1 MKCNNKLLLWLLC
14 VTFLNSCTTSGPGGL
29 FGKRSPHE
37 QYAQS
42 LQDAGL
48 KSTALGRSWF
58 SAAERSLSK
67 PLNVNIPYK
76 ESGYF
81 PAEKAEALSIRF
93 EAKRGEKLSI
103 SLQKRPATN
112 FTLYVDLWEVK
123 ANQNKKLVAYAD
135 TGGKAFSYEIDDTG
149 YYILRVQ
156 PELLTTGNFTLTVV
170 NGPSLAFP
178 VKNGRIGSFW
188 GADRDDGRRR
198 HEGIDIFAPRRT
210 PALAAANGTISR
222 VTTNQLGGK
231 VIFMRPSDKNYS
243 LYYAHLDEQLVSPGQ
258 KINSG
263 DTIGLVGNTGNAIST
278 SPHLHFGIYTMGG
291 AIDPLEFVNP
301 AVKPVPSITSA
312 LENLGKPMRTS
323 RSSVNLKEGIAEN
336 SKSIT
341 NLAINT
347 LLTIQSA
354 TTNFYRISLPDGR
367 FGFIPGSSVN
377 TTLKPLKQLKLSANQ
392 PLLDQPDKSAARK
405 THLTEGSTVS
415 ILGNFGEFM
424 FVEAGQASGWI
435 SRE

>member
-1 MKCNNKLLLWLLC
+1 MKCNNKLLLWVLYAI
-14 VTFLNSCTTSGPGGL
+14 FLNSCTTSGPGGL

-42 LQDAGL
+42 LANAGL
-48 KSTALGRSWF
+48 KSTALGRGWF
-58 SAAERSLSK
+58 SAAEQSLLK

-103 SLQKRPATN
+103 NLQKKPVTN

-135 TGGKAFSYEIDDTG
+135 TGGTAFNYEIDDTG
-149 YYILRVQ
+149 YYILRIQ
-156 PELLTTGNFTLTVV
+156 PELLTAGDFTLTVV

-178 VKNGRIGSFW
+178 VKRGRIGSFW

-210 PALAAANGTISR
+210 PAIAAADGTISR

-258 KINSG
+258 KVSSG
-263 DTIGLVGNTGNAIST
+263 DTIGLIGNTGNAIST
-278 SPHLHFGIYTMGG
+278 APHLHFGIYTMGG
-291 AIDPLEFVNP
+291 AIDPLAFVNP
-301 AVKPVPSITSA
+301 AVKIVPSITSE
-312 LENLGKPMRTS
+312 LENLGTSMRTS
-323 RSSVNLKEGIAEN
+323 RSSVNLKEGTGGDTKTIA
-336 SKSIT
+336 S
-341 NLAINT
+341 LAINT
-347 LLTIQSA
+347 VLTIRSA
-354 TTNFYRISLPDGR
+354 TTSLYRVSLPDGR

-377 TTLKPLKQLKLSANQ
+377 ATSKPLKQLKLSADQ
-392 PLLDQPDKSAARK
+392 PLFDQPDNSAARK
-405 THLTEGSTVS
+405 AHLTEGSTVS
-415 ILGNFGEFM
+415 ILGNFGEFL
-424 FVEAGQASGWI
+424 FVKAGQASGWI
-435 SRE
+435 NRE